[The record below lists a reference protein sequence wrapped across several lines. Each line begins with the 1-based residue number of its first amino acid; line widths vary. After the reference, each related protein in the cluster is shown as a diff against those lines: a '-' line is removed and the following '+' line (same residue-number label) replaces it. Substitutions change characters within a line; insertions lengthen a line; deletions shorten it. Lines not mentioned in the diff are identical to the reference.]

1 LARVLTEVGK
11 ASGALQDV
19 DAAALAVKA
28 NVSVRYASAV
38 IEAMKEGK
46 LPMGRDNPDRAAD
59 QIRRSIKAMA
69 AEDPERL
76 GFLTLTFQ
84 DHPADTEALD
94 RWRRFAPELQKHAK
108 KGIRVAEWTAAG
120 VMHFHVVLLMERPI
134 RDGYDREA
142 VMSGDY
148 RAVNPNLRGYW
159 RWLREVLPAYGFG
172 WHQLEPVYLPDGL
185 IAYLSKSLSTGD
197 LQARHPDV
205 RLVEAWGIDDSQA

>member
-1 LARVLTEVGK
+1 LARVLKEVGK

-38 IEAMKEGK
+38 IEAMKQGK

-59 QIRRSIKAMA
+59 QIRRAVSTMA
-69 AEDPERL
+69 TEAADRV
-76 GFLTLTFQ
+76 GFLTLTFP
-84 DHPADTEALD
+84 DHPTDAEAVE
-94 RWRRFAPELQKHAK
+94 RWKRFKAELQKHAR
-108 KGIRVAEWTAAG
+108 KGIRIAEWTAAG
-120 VMHFHVVLLMERPI
+120 VMHFHVVLLMEKPI

-142 VMSGDY
+142 VKAGDY

-172 WHQLEPVYLPDGL
+172 WHQLEPVFFPEGL
-185 IAYLSKSLSTGD
+185 AVYLSKALATGD
-197 LQARHPDV
+197 VEARHPDV
-205 RLVEAWGIDDSQA
+205 RLLDVWGMDDLQA